1 MKKNLFFKGLTMIT
15 NRDIEIFKFIN
26 SYGKTYIEVLAKT
39 FFTNEQVARNRINS
53 LAKQNLISYWNTNLM
68 KPRRAIV
75 LTADTKVMLED
86 EFEIK
91 AKNVKLNRT
100 TIQHNIIEQITQFHL
115 SKIGSVERTT
125 VSTHQDKLNHIPDF
139 IFTNSNGNKINIEIE
154 LSKKSAPRY
163 TKLMQDVAKDNPDA
177 IIYILDSKTK
187 IKSFASIMPKW
198 QKLYFI
204 SIDELI
210 KNINE
215 LGQIKPI
222 PQ

>member
-1 MKKNLFFKGLTMIT
+1 MIT

-26 SYGKTYIEVLAKT
+26 KYGKTYIEVLAKT
-39 FFTNEQVARNRINS
+39 FFTNEQVARNRINT

-75 LTADTKVMLED
+75 LTADTKAMLED

-100 TIQHNIIEQITQFHL
+100 TISHNILEQITDYHL
-115 SKIGSVERTT
+115 SLIGSVERTT
-125 VSTHQDKLNHIPDF
+125 VSTHQYKLNHIPDF

-198 QKLYFI
+198 HKLFFI
-204 SIDELI
+204 SIHELI

-222 PQ
+222 PQEQSLFDSPI

>member
-1 MKKNLFFKGLTMIT
+1 MILVYSAFPFNHAKIQKAVDIIKDRFSIFFIDNNDIFLSTQTSQKHLRDLIKNNPIL
-15 NRDIEIFKFIN
+15 
-26 SYGKTYIEVLAKT
+26 
-39 FFTNEQVARNRINS
+39 
-53 LAKQNLISYWNTNLM
+53 
-68 KPRRAIV
+68 V
-75 LTADTKVMLED
+75 LTADTKAMLED

-100 TIQHNIIEQITQFHL
+100 TIQHNIIEQITDYHL
-115 SKIGSVERTT
+115 SLIGSVERTT

-163 TKLMQDVAKDNPDA
+163 TKLMQDVVKDNPDA

-222 PQ
+222 PQEQSLVDSPI

>member
-1 MKKNLFFKGLTMIT
+1 MIT

-26 SYGKTYIEVLAKT
+26 KYGKTYIEVLAKT
-39 FFTNEQVARNRINS
+39 FFTNEQVARNRINT

-75 LTADTKVMLED
+75 LTADTKAMLED

-100 TIQHNIIEQITQFHL
+100 TIQHNILEQITDYHL

-125 VSTHQDKLNHIPDF
+125 VSTNQDKLNHIPDF
-139 IFTNSNGNKINIEIE
+139 IFTNSNENKINIEIE

-222 PQ
+222 PQEQSLFDSPI

>member
-1 MKKNLFFKGLTMIT
+1 
-15 NRDIEIFKFIN
+15 
-26 SYGKTYIEVLAKT
+26 
-39 FFTNEQVARNRINS
+39 
-53 LAKQNLISYWNTNLM
+53 M

-75 LTADTKVMLED
+75 LTADTKALLED

-91 AKNVKLNRT
+91 VKNVKLNRT
-100 TIQHNIIEQITQFHL
+100 TIQHNILEQISDYHL
-115 SKIGSVERTT
+115 SLIGSVERTT

-222 PQ
+222 PQEQSLFDSPI